1 MTRRQTFL
9 LTIVAASAVCAT
21 LWLLQNST
29 SEEVRRQTDQSAS
42 PTDNVDI
49 RVENHEPLQEEIQHT
64 TVVRVS
70 ESQPS
75 MVPTAVMQLP
85 STDRELRVMFR
96 KLEFANPQLK
106 LQQRLDAAAVQLQ
119 QMVGDVQGEVLMND
133 FRQYASYRHAS
144 QHVPLPPGEGSQIDP
159 TRQLGQ
165 LLAMRDLAAG
175 MMDNDLRAALIEPWM
190 ARREYRLRRSII
202 VNDPG
207 LDGDDKRAALNNLG
221 NVPDIALPMHSSP
234 HARFQELKE
243 MYGFELDN
251 GSPESRESL
260 LDRLHYEAY
269 GR

>member
-1 MTRRQTFL
+1 MTSRQTFL
-9 LTIVAASAVCAT
+9 LTIVAASAVCVT
-21 LWLLQNST
+21 LWLLQDST

-42 PTDNVDI
+42 PTDILDLRISN
-49 RVENHEPLQEEIQHT
+49 NGQLQEETPPII
-64 TVVRVS
+64 VGKVS
-70 ESQPS
+70 ESQQ
-75 MVPTAVMQLP
+75 TALQLP

-106 LQQRLDAAAVQLQ
+106 LEQRLEVAAVQLQ
-119 QMVGDVQGEVLMND
+119 QRYGDVQGEALMND

-243 MYGFELDN
+243 MYRFELDN